1 MRPVAEGLF
10 QVSGQDV
17 SLIGARRRSDGAVTF
32 PFPVGSET
40 EDYEKILLP
49 TTGTLWTYTVQR
61 FRPKAP
67 YNDGLAEQ
75 AEFKPYAV
83 GYVHLDGHVI
93 VETRIVTEDLSV
105 LKLGLPMKVV
115 LEKLRTEADGE
126 EILTYAFSP
135 LRENAHAS
143 PSRKA

>member
-1 MRPVAEGLF
+1 MRPVADGLF
-10 QVSGQDV
+10 QVSGRDV
-17 SLIGARRRSDGAVTF
+17 SLVGGRRRSDGAVTF
-32 PFPVGSET
+32 PFPAGSEVG
-40 EDYEKILLP
+40 DYEKILLP

-83 GYVHLDGHVI
+83 GYVHLGGHVI

-105 LKLGLPMKVV
+105 LKLGLPMKLV
-115 LEKLRTEADGE
+115 LEKLRTEAGGE
-126 EILTYAFSP
+126 EIMTYAFSP
-135 LRENAHAS
+135 LRENANAS
-143 PSRKA
+143 PLSRA